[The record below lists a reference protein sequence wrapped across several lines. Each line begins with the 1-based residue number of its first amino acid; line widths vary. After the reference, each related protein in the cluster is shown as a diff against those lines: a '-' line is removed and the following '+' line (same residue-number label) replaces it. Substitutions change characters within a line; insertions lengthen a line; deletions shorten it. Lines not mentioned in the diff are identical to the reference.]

1 MKGVTSNE
9 KQLQKNK
16 NDPHKSKELSQIVT
30 KQGRFHMTH
39 TYES

>member
-1 MKGVTSNE
+1 VLLLGHLSEGGPCGMKIGDRVGV
-9 KQLQKNK
+9 
-16 NDPHKSKELSQIVT
+16 SQIVT

>member
-1 MKGVTSNE
+1 VVGEQIGRYSGSYS
-9 KQLQKNK
+9 
-16 NDPHKSKELSQIVT
+16 SKRDGLSQIVT

>member
-1 MKGVTSNE
+1 MASFFGSLFLLVVRDDKIHLT
-9 KQLQKNK
+9 
-16 NDPHKSKELSQIVT
+16 LSQIVT

>member
-1 MKGVTSNE
+1 MISRGVE
-9 KQLQKNK
+9 I
-16 NDPHKSKELSQIVT
+16 SKAEGVIAMVSQIVT